1 MDENMKQIIWQAWYS
16 PAGGLTAPADG
27 AVEGDPL
34 FNAICAEL
42 LANTDGLSDEEDAL
56 AAIGDAIDHLIRD
69 LERVSNALL
78 RV

>member
-1 MDENMKQIIWQAWYS
+1 MDEHIKQMIWQAWYS
-16 PAGGLTAPADG
+16 PVSGLTAPADG
-27 AVEGDPL
+27 EGDPL

-56 AAIGDAIDHLIRD
+56 AEVGDAIDLMIRD

>member
-1 MDENMKQIIWQAWYS
+1 MDEKMKQIIWQAWFS
-16 PAGGLTAPADG
+16 RAGGLTAPADG
-27 AVEGDPL
+27 EGDPL

-42 LANTDGLSDEEDAL
+42 MANTDGLSDEEDAL

>member
-1 MDENMKQIIWQAWYS
+1 MDDKLRNIIWQAWFV
-16 PAGGLTAPADG
+16 PAVICIPADG
-27 AVEGDPL
+27 AGDPL

-42 LANTDGLSDEEDAL
+42 LANTDGLSDEEDAR

>member
-16 PAGGLTAPADG
+16 PAVNCIPAGDN
-27 AVEGDPL
+27 GDPL
-34 FNAICAEL
+34 FEAICAEL
-42 LANTDGLSDEEDAL
+42 LANTDGLIAVDAL
-56 AAIGDAIDHLIRD
+56 AEIGDAIDNLIRS

>member
-1 MDENMKQIIWQAWYS
+1 MDEKMKQIIWQAWFS
-16 PAGGLTAPADG
+16 PASKLTAPADG
-27 AVEGDPL
+27 EGDPL

-42 LANTDGLSDEEDAL
+42 LANTDGLIEEDAL
-56 AAIGDAIDHLIRD
+56 AEIGDAIDHLIRD